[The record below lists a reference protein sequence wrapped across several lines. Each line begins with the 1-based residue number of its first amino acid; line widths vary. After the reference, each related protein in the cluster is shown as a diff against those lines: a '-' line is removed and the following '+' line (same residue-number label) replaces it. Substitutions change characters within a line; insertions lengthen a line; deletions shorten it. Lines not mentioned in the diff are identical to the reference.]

1 MKAFYLHKGLNFL
14 LLMSL
19 LISKPVLAATDEDM
33 PFDELQAKS
42 VRNQW
47 IKIKENRLQNIT
59 VWYKIEDGKNLRSF
73 KVEALIDA
81 SYEDTAR
88 AIVDADNVHRWFW
101 ECLESKLLK
110 KVSDTEYYAYLKV
123 NFPQPFPD
131 RDNVVHITIDPY
143 SPQKGYSSFKFQAV
157 PNYLPINPKIIRIQT
172 HDFVIKL
179 TPISKEKTKME
190 TEGFVDPSGH
200 LPIWMINH
208 VQRYGA
214 YQTILGLIRHVKQG
228 HSNKFM
234 EFKLVEDEVIHPK
247 TH

>member
-1 MKAFYLHKGLNFL
+1 MKLFYLNKGFLFL
-14 LLMSL
+14 LLISL
-19 LISKPVLAATDEDM
+19 LISKPVFSATDEDM
-33 PFDELQAKS
+33 SLEDLQVKS
-42 VRNQW
+42 LRNQW
-47 IKIKENRLQNIT
+47 IKVKENRLQNIT
-59 VWYKIEDGKNLRSF
+59 VWYKIEDGKSLRSF

-81 SYEDTAR
+81 SYEDTAK
-88 AIVDADNVHRWFW
+88 AIVDVNNVHRWFW

-123 NFPQPFPD
+123 NFPQPSPD
-131 RDNVVHITIDPY
+131 RDDIVHIKIEPY
-143 SPQKGYSSFKFQAV
+143 SLKKGYASFKFHAA
-157 PNYLPINPKIIRIQT
+157 PDYLPANPGIVRIQT
-172 HDFVIKL
+172 HEFVIKL

-214 YQTILGLIRHVKQG
+214 YQTILGLIRHIKQG

-234 EFKLVEDEVIHPK
+234 EFKLVEDEIIHP
-247 TH
+247 HLH